1 MNIRTFVGLGLG
13 IGLIVS
19 GCAPSPGAGPETLPP
34 AQAAGP
40 TPLVPAAYPVQ
51 AAQAPA
57 PTTSAAVG
65 GMPLPPAPM
74 GAWRT
79 VPVPVTSFNVYHPH
93 WTVDVQ

>member
-74 GAWRT
+74 GAGRT
-79 VPVPVTSFNVYHPH
+79 VPVPVTTFNVYHPH